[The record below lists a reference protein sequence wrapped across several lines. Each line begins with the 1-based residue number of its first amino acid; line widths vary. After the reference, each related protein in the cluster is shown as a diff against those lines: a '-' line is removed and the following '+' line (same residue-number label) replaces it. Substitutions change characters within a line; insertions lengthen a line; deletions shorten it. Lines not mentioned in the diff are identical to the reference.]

1 MTLDPIVFAERRAR
15 VFEVLERRGG
25 GVLLL
30 PSAGE
35 KLRNSTNEYLFRQD
49 SDFHYLTGLEEP
61 DSCAVLS
68 ARPGER
74 KFLLF
79 VRPRDQEKE
88 IWNGRRLGVDGAREV
103 LGADLAF
110 TMGDLDAELPR
121 WLDGAET
128 LWYRLGAEAAWDSRV
143 VGLVTALRGQERSG
157 KRPPSI
163 IIDTGAV
170 LHELRLL
177 KRPEELALLRKAAD
191 LTAEGHFAAMRD
203 GSAGRR
209 EHQVQAEVEYAF
221 RRRGAAGPGY
231 GTIVAAGANSTILH
245 YRAGDAE
252 LRDGQ
257 VCLVDAGGEY
267 GLYTADVTRTFPVS
281 GTFSGAQRD
290 LYQACLEA
298 QKQAIAAVKPGATID
313 GIHALTVRVLTEG
326 LVGLGL
332 LPGPVEERIA
342 EGDGLLKLTP
352 GSPEERSAPK
362 GYRKYYMHRTSHW
375 LGMDVHDVG
384 DYVVGGASRP
394 LVQGMVLT
402 VEPGLYVAEHDE
414 GAPAALR
421 GVGIRIE
428 DDILVTA
435 GGNENL
441 TAGVPKEIG
450 EIEAVCV
457 R

>member
-1 MTLDPIVFAERRAR
+1 MNFDPKIYAERRAR
-15 VFEVLERRGG
+15 VFEELERRGG
-25 GVLLL
+25 GVMLV

-35 KLRNSTNEYLFRQD
+35 KLRNSTNEHLFRQD
-49 SDFHYLTGLEEP
+49 SDFHYLTGLDEP
-61 DSCAVLS
+61 DSCALLA

-79 VRPRDQEKE
+79 VRPRDREKE
-88 IWNGRRLGVDGAREV
+88 IWNGRRLGVEGARAV
-103 LGADLAF
+103 LGADLAH
-110 TMGDLDAELPR
+110 TVGEIDTELPR
-121 WLDGAET
+121 WLDGAAT
-128 LWYRLGAEAAWDSRV
+128 LWYRLGGDPAWDQRV
-143 VGLVTALRGQERSG
+143 IGMINALRGQGRAG
-157 KRPPSI
+157 KRPPASLA
-163 IIDTGAV
+163 DPGVV
-170 LHELRLL
+170 LHEQRML
-177 KRPEELALLRKAAD
+177 KRPDELALLRKAAD

-203 GSAGRR
+203 GIPGRR
-209 EHQVQAEVEYAF
+209 EYQVQAEVEYAF
-221 RRRGAAGPGY
+221 RRRGASGPGY

-245 YRAGDAE
+245 YRAGNDE
-252 LRDGQ
+252 LRDGD

-281 GTFSGAQRD
+281 GNFSAAQRD
-290 LYQACLEA
+290 LYQACLTA
-298 QKQAIAAVKPGATID
+298 QKAAIAAVKPGATID
-313 GIHALTVRVLTEG
+313 GIHAVTVRVLTEG

-332 LPGPVEERIA
+332 LPGPVEARVL
-342 EGDGLLKLTP
+342 EGDALLKLTP

-384 DYVVGGASRP
+384 DYVIDGASRP
-394 LVQGMVLT
+394 LVPGMVLT
-402 VEPGLYVAEHDE
+402 VEPGLYVAEDDE
-414 GAPAALR
+414 TSPTALR

-435 GGNENL
+435 TGHENL
-441 TAGVPKEIG
+441 TAGIPKEIE